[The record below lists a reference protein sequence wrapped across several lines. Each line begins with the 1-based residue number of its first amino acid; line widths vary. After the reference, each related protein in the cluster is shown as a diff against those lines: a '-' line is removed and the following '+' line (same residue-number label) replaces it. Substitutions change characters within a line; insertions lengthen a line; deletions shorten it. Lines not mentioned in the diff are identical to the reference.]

1 MKLRLNVKSPIEVN
15 IDSGLI
21 HSFPLSTQRATYRI
35 VVCRV
40 VGVVVGPAAAAAHG
54 PVLVPGAALTRH
66 RSADN
71 YNVIIV
77 IVIVIIVMLSLAYS
91 AYCSDDWDC
100 SASRC
105 GQLSSWSRSRPPSSP
120 PSCTRPAAPGAAT
133 WRRGPGS
140 RT

>member
-1 MKLRLNVKSPIEVN
+1 MNAKSPIEVN

-71 YNVIIV
+71 YDFIIV
-77 IVIVIIVMLSLAYS
+77 IVIAIIVMITCLFSVLF
-91 AYCSDDWDC
+91 
-100 SASRC
+100 R
-105 GQLSSWSRSRPPSSP
+105 
-120 PSCTRPAAPGAAT
+120 
-133 WRRGPGS
+133 
-140 RT
+140 